1 MAADTRVSITVDTG
15 NAEGSLNRL
24 RSVFQSLDAA
34 TNTTSRNLDN
44 AGRASQNVGTRAT
57 SAATAITG
65 LSRASTTAN
74 TAMTSLHSSTFTYI
88 GNTTQATSAATSLT
102 GALATATTGA
112 SHTHTAMTSLSSST
126 TAAATATSS
135 VSSATASASAGLT
148 TTATAASGLTGALT
162 TTATGASHT
171 HSAMTSLS
179 SSTTSAAGA
188 VGGVSTAASSASASL
203 TGTASAASSASTG
216 LSHAASSASSASSSM
231 TAASNSSNTLQDA
244 LDGIKTVG
252 AAAGIALG
260 AVGFALKG
268 AVDEA
273 IKFESAMADVKK
285 VVNFDSPQG
294 LANMR
299 QDLLDLSTQIPITA
313 DGLAQI
319 AAAAGQSG
327 IAANEI
333 TKFTEAAAKMGTAF
347 DISAEEAGQAM
358 AEMRTAF
365 KMSQTDVE
373 ALADKINYL
382 GNTSPNSAAKIMKIV
397 QTVGPLGELAGVSA
411 AQIAAMG
418 ASVNSL
424 APEVVATGLKN
435 MFLALTKGESA
446 TKSASDAFKK
456 LGLDSVQ
463 VSKDMQQN
471 SEATINRI
479 IESLKKLP
487 EAQRTATINDIFGA
501 EALPVIAQMVTNT
514 ETLAKNLT
522 AVGDA
527 TKYAGSM
534 QQEYAAR
541 SATTE
546 NQLALFSNNLNVL
559 KVNVGSALL
568 PAINQLAQA
577 VIPVVQSMATW
588 AQQNPDLVT
597 QIVAITGAV
606 LGAITVLGGLALAF
620 TAVSSGI
627 AAVSAIGAGIGAIV
641 TFFTSG
647 AAAVSLITGAFSAFV
662 TVLGVITAPV
672 TAVVAGIAALAA
684 AAVYLYRNWDMVK
697 AKTIEVFNTLPQP
710 IQQAV
715 ANIKSIFTGLFSFLQ
730 PVFQTG
736 FAVMS
741 SIASA
746 QFSLLKG
753 IVTTAWAAIK
763 GVFTTSLAVIKSVV
777 VAGLT
782 VLASLFNAQFG
793 IIKTVVS
800 TVMNAIKALVQ
811 GDIQGVKNAFS
822 SGFSTII
829 GIVKTAVSNIV
840 SAFGNLGS
848 QLFTIGVQAV
858 QGLANG
864 IKSRISA
871 VGAEARN
878 LASNV
883 ANSIRSVL
891 DIHSPSRV
899 THALG
904 EHAGQGLANGL
915 KAKQSEVAKQAA
927 QLAKQVIDSTNAIKK
942 EVALMKDNSPL
953 AEFNI
958 DMANGKY
965 AGVSPKLLEGYK
977 SAILDK
983 ADAIESKNALEKYK
997 QAQDGVNQSIADLR
1011 KQIALFDNDSP
1022 LSSLLYDIEKTQKYA
1037 GVAEQGLH
1045 KYLDLTAKLQDMKKA
1060 KDSETA
1066 FSKLGTDLA
1075 QESPMAKLT
1084 AEYEQR
1090 LAIVD
1095 QYEQLHTDKVAEAEA
1110 MRKQVKDSYTQAS
1123 NSLMLTQY
1131 EGMFGALAGLTK
1143 SFAGEQSGIYRAL
1156 FATQKA
1162 FAVAQAGM
1170 NLWKAASSAYA
1181 DTPGTVWQKLTAA
1194 GMAVAKG
1201 GQFVTMINAIK
1212 SPAIGQAHDGIMSVP
1227 KSGTWNLE
1235 KGERVLPKH
1244 TAAAMDKT
1252 LANANGNNNVSV
1264 NVVVNADGSSDVQA
1278 NAQMGKQMG
1287 DAIKAAVLQTIV
1299 QEKRQG
1305 GLLSAR

>member
-24 RSVFQSLDAA
+24 RSVFQSLNAA
-34 TNTTSRNLDN
+34 ANTASRDIDS
-44 AGRASQNVGTRAT
+44 AGRATQTAGSRAT
-57 SAATAITG
+57 GAASALTG
-65 LSRASTTAN
+65 LSRATTTAN
-74 TAMTSLHSSTFTYI
+74 SAMTSLHSSTFTYI

-179 SSTTSAAGA
+179 SSTTSAASA
-188 VGGVSTAASSASASL
+188 VGGVSTAASGASASL

-216 LSHAASSASSASSSM
+216 LSSAASSASSASGSM
-231 TAASNSSNTLQDA
+231 TAASGSSNRLRDA
-244 LDGIKTVG
+244 LDGIKTIG

-294 LANMR
+294 LANMQ

-347 DISAEEAGQAM
+347 DITAEEAGQAM

-373 ALADKINYL
+373 SLADKINYL

-446 TKSASDAFKK
+446 TKSASEAFKK

-463 VSKDMQQN
+463 VSKDMQTN

-479 IESLKKLP
+479 IEALKKLP

-514 ETLAKNLT
+514 ETLTKNLT

-647 AAAVSLITGAFSAFV
+647 AAAVSLLTGAFSAFV

-730 PVFQTG
+730 PIFQTG

-741 SIASA
+741 QVASA

-763 GVFTTSLAVIKSVV
+763 GVFTTSLSVIKSVV

-782 VLASLFNAQFG
+782 VIASVFNAQFG
-793 IIKTVVS
+793 IIKTVVA

-822 SGFSTII
+822 SGFSAII
-829 GIVKTAVSNIV
+829 GIVKTAVSNII

-871 VGAEARN
+871 VGTEARN

-891 DIHSPSRV
+891 DIRSPSRV

-927 QLAKQVIDSTNAIKK
+927 QLSQQVIDNIASLKRDI
-942 EVALMKDNSPL
+942 ALIGKDSNPL
-953 AEFNI
+953 AALNYDIE
-958 DMANGKY
+958 NGKY
-965 AGVSPKLLEGYK
+965 AGVAANLLDNLKTATE
-977 SAILDK
+977 A
-983 ADAIESKNALEKYK
+983 K
-997 QAQDGVNQSIADLR
+997 QIATELYQANQSVTNSIADMNR
-1011 KQIALFDNDSP
+1011 QIALFGNDNP
-1022 LSSLLYDIEKTQKYA
+1022 LSAFLYDMQNTDKYVGA
-1037 GVAEQGLH
+1037 TAE
-1045 KYLDLTAKLQDMKKA
+1045 KLQMMASKIQQLETLKQTKA
-1060 KDSETA
+1060 SEDA

-1090 LAIVD
+1090 LAIVG

-1110 MRKQVKDSYTQAS
+1110 MRKQIKDSYTQAS

-1181 DTPGTVWQKLTAA
+1181 DTPGTVWQKLAAA

-1252 LANANGNNNVSV
+1252 LANASGNNNVSV
-1264 NVVVNADGSSDVQA
+1264 NVAVNADGSSDVQS

-1305 GLLSAR
+1305 GLLSR

>member
-1 MAADTRVSITVDTG
+1 MLALLAALAVPVKLALAPLAAVDTPP
-15 NAEGSLNRL
+15 
-24 RSVFQSLDAA
+24 
-34 TNTTSRNLDN
+34 T
-44 AGRASQNVGTRAT
+44 
-57 SAATAITG
+57 
-65 LSRASTTAN
+65 
-74 TAMTSLHSSTFTYI
+74 
-88 GNTTQATSAATSLT
+88 
-102 GALATATTGA
+102 ALA
-112 SHTHTAMTSLSSST
+112 
-126 TAAATATSS
+126 
-135 VSSATASASAGLT
+135 
-148 TTATAASGLTGALT
+148 AL
-162 TTATGASHT
+162 
-171 HSAMTSLS
+171 
-179 SSTTSAAGA
+179 
-188 VGGVSTAASSASASL
+188 VV
-203 TGTASAASSASTG
+203 
-216 LSHAASSASSASSSM
+216 
-231 TAASNSSNTLQDA
+231 
-244 LDGIKTVG
+244 LDDKLV
-252 AAAGIALG
+252 IALWVWLAPV
-260 AVGFALKG
+260 AVVVNAPVNPLAAV

-347 DISAEEAGQAM
+347 DISAQEAGQAM

-514 ETLAKNLT
+514 ETLTKNLT

-627 AAVSAIGAGIGAIV
+627 AAVSAIAGGVAAVIGAI
-641 TFFTSG
+641 
-647 AAAVSLITGAFSAFV
+647 SL
-662 TVLGVITAPV
+662 PV
-672 TAVVAGIAALAA
+672 VAVVAAIAALVTAG
-684 AAVYLYRNWDMVK
+684 VMLYQNWDTVK
-697 AKTIEVFNTLPQP
+697 AKATEIWNSVSDSVGN
-710 IQQAV
+710 AV
-715 ANIKSIFTGLFSFLQ
+715 Q
-730 PVFQTG
+730 
-736 FAVMS
+736 
-741 SIASA
+741 SIADWFRSA
-746 QFSLLKG
+746 GQSIKNEFSVIGNGVKSAMSAISSTVSSVWNGLKG
-753 IVTTAWAAIK
+753 IVSSAMSAVSATVTSAWNGIKNAVSSAIN
-763 GVFTTSLAVIKSVV
+763 AIKSVV
-777 VAGLT
+777 SAGLGLLSSVFRT
-782 VLASLFNAQFG
+782 QFN

-822 SGFSTII
+822 SGFSAII
-829 GIVKTAVSNIV
+829 GIVKTAVSNII

-871 VGAEARN
+871 VGDEARN

-891 DIHSPSRV
+891 DIRSPSRV

-927 QLAKQVIDSTNAIKK
+927 QLSQQVVDNIASLKRDITLIGKDSN
-942 EVALMKDNSPL
+942 PL
-953 AEFNI
+953 AALNYDIE
-958 DMANGKY
+958 NGKY
-965 AGVSPKLLEGYK
+965 AGVAANLLDNLKTATE
-977 SAILDK
+977 A
-983 ADAIESKNALEKYK
+983 K
-997 QAQDGVNQSIADLR
+997 QIATELYQANQSVTNSIADMNR
-1011 KQIALFDNDSP
+1011 QIALFGNDNP
-1022 LSSLLYDIEKTQKYA
+1022 LSAFLYDMQNTDKYVGA
-1037 GVAEQGLH
+1037 TAE
-1045 KYLDLTAKLQDMKKA
+1045 KLQMMASKIQQLETLKQTKA
-1060 KDSETA
+1060 SEDA
-1066 FSKLGTDLA
+1066 FSKLGADLA

-1181 DTPGTVWQKLTAA
+1181 DTPGTVWQKLAA
-1194 GMAVAKG
+1194 ASMAVAKG

-1264 NVVVNADGSSDVQA
+1264 NVAVNADGSSDVQA

-1305 GLLSAR
+1305 GLLAR

>member
-24 RSVFQSLDAA
+24 RSVFQSLAA
-34 TNTTSRNLDN
+34 AANTASRDIDSG
-44 AGRASQNVGTRAT
+44 GRATQTAGSRATGAASALTGLSRATTTANSAMTSLHGSTFTYVGNTTRAT
-57 SAATAITG
+57 SAA
-65 LSRASTTAN
+65 S
-74 TAMTSLHSSTFTYI
+74 
-88 GNTTQATSAATSLT
+88 SLT
-102 GALATATTGA
+102 GALSTTTTGA
-112 SHTHTAMTSLSSST
+112 SRTHTAMTSLSSST
-126 TAAATATSS
+126 T
-135 VSSATASASAGLT
+135 SAASAVVGVSA
-148 TTATAASGLTGALT
+148 AASG
-162 TTATGASHT
+162 
-171 HSAMTSLS
+171 
-179 SSTTSAAGA
+179 
-188 VGGVSTAASSASASL
+188 ASASL

-216 LSHAASSASSASSSM
+216 LSRAASSASSASGSM
-231 TAASNSSNTLQDA
+231 TAASGSSNRLRDA
-244 LDGIKTVG
+244 LDGIKTIG
-252 AAAGIALG
+252 AAAGVALG
-260 AVGFALKG
+260 GIGFALKG

-347 DISAEEAGQAM
+347 DISAQEAGQAM

-463 VSKDMQQN
+463 VSKDMQTN

-597 QIVAITGAV
+597 QIVAVTGAV

-647 AAAVSLITGAFSAFV
+647 AAAVSLLTGAFSAFV

-730 PVFQTG
+730 PIFQTG

-741 SIASA
+741 QVASA

-811 GDIQGVKNAFS
+811 GDMQGVKNAFS
-822 SGFSTII
+822 SGFAAVI
-829 GIVKTAVSNIV
+829 GIVKTAVSNII

-871 VGAEARN
+871 VGAEARA
-878 LASNV
+878 LASNI
-883 ANSIRSVL
+883 ASSIKSAL

-927 QLAKQVIDSTNAIKK
+927 QLSQQVIDNIASLKRDI
-942 EVALMKDNSPL
+942 ALIGKDSNPL
-953 AEFNI
+953 AALNYDIE
-958 DMANGKY
+958 NGKY
-965 AGVSPKLLEGYK
+965 TGVAANLLDNLKTATE
-977 SAILDK
+977 A
-983 ADAIESKNALEKYK
+983 K
-997 QAQDGVNQSIADLR
+997 QIATELYQANQSVTNSIADMNR
-1011 KQIALFDNDSP
+1011 QIALFGNDNP
-1022 LSSLLYDIEKTQKYA
+1022 LSAFLYDMQNTDKYVGA
-1037 GVAEQGLH
+1037 TAE
-1045 KYLDLTAKLQDMKKA
+1045 KLQMMASKIQQLETLKQTKA
-1060 KDSETA
+1060 SEDA

-1090 LAIVD
+1090 LAVVD
-1095 QYEQLHTDKVAEAEA
+1095 QYEQLHTDKVVEAEA

-1123 NSLMLTQY
+1123 NSLMLSQY

-1181 DTPGTVWQKLTAA
+1181 DTPGAVWQKLAA
-1194 GMAVAKG
+1194 ASMAVAKG

-1278 NAQMGKQMG
+1278 NAQIGKQMG

>member
-1 MAADTRVSITVDTG
+1 MAGFFYGWNMAADTRVSITVDTG
-15 NAEGSLNRL
+15 NAEDAIRRL
-24 RSVFQSLDAA
+24 REELDRLGGSANDA
-34 TNTTSRNLDN
+34 SDDIDN
-44 AGRASQNVGTRAT
+44 AGNSGRR
-57 SAATAITG
+57 
-65 LSRASTTAN
+65 LSK
-74 TAMTSLHSSTFTYI
+74 
-88 GNTTQATSAATSLT
+88 
-102 GALATATTGA
+102 
-112 SHTHTAMTSLSSST
+112 
-126 TAAATATSS
+126 
-135 VSSATASASAGLT
+135 
-148 TTATAASGLTGALT
+148 
-162 TTATGASHT
+162 
-171 HSAMTSLS
+171 
-179 SSTTSAAGA
+179 
-188 VGGVSTAASSASASL
+188 
-203 TGTASAASSASTG
+203 
-216 LSHAASSASSASSSM
+216 
-231 TAASNSSNTLQDA
+231 A
-244 LDGIKTVG
+244 LDGMKTVG

-260 AVGFALKG
+260 AIGFALKG
-268 AVDEA
+268 SVDA
-273 IKFESAMADVKK
+273 AMKFESAMADVKK

-294 LANMR
+294 LQNMR

-347 DISAEEAGQAM
+347 DISAQEAGQAM

-373 ALADKINYL
+373 SLADKINYL

-446 TKSASDAFKK
+446 TKSASEAFKK

-463 VSKDMQQN
+463 VSKDMQTN

-577 VIPVVQSMATW
+577 VTPVVQSMATW

-606 LGAITVLGGLALAF
+606 LGALTVLGGLALAF
-620 TAVSSGI
+620 TAVSTVAGGV
-627 AAVSAIGAGIGAIV
+627 AAVIGAI
-641 TFFTSG
+641 
-647 AAAVSLITGAFSAFV
+647 SL
-662 TVLGVITAPV
+662 PV
-672 TAVVAGIAALAA
+672 VAVVAAIAALVTAG
-684 AAVYLYRNWDMVK
+684 VILYQNWDTVK
-697 AKTIEVFNTLPQP
+697 AKATEIWNSVSDSVGN
-710 IQQAV
+710 AV
-715 ANIKSIFTGLFSFLQ
+715 Q
-730 PVFQTG
+730 
-736 FAVMS
+736 
-741 SIASA
+741 SIADWFRSA
-746 QFSLLKG
+746 GQSIQNEFSVIGNGVKNAMSAISSTVSSAWNG
-753 IVTTAWAAIK
+753 IK
-763 GVFTTSLAVIKSVV
+763 NAVSSAVNAIKSVV
-777 VAGLT
+777 SAGLNLLSS
-782 VLASLFNAQFG
+782 VFRAQFNV
-793 IIKTVVS
+793 IKTVVS

-822 SGFSTII
+822 SGFAAVV

-848 QLFTIGVQAV
+848 QLFNIGVQAV

-864 IKSRISA
+864 LKSRIAS
-871 VGAEARN
+871 VGAEARA
-878 LASNV
+878 LASNI
-883 ANSIRSVL
+883 ASSIKSAL

-927 QLAKQVIDSTNAIKK
+927 QLSQQVIDNTESLRRDI
-942 EVALMKDNSPL
+942 VLVGKDNNPL
-953 AEFNI
+953 AALNYDI
-958 DMANGKY
+958 DNGKY
-965 AGVSPKLLEGYK
+965 AGVSSSLLDNLKTATE
-977 SAILDK
+977 A
-983 ADAIESKNALEKYK
+983 K
-997 QAQDGVNQSIADLR
+997 QIATELYQANQNVSNSIADMNR
-1011 KQIALFDNDSP
+1011 QIALFGNDNP
-1022 LSSLLYDIEKTQKYA
+1022 LSAFLYDMQNTDKYVGA
-1037 GVAEQGLH
+1037 TAE
-1045 KYLDLTAKLQDMKKA
+1045 KLQMMASKIQQLETLKQTKA
-1060 KDSETA
+1060 SEDA

-1090 LAIVD
+1090 LAIVE
-1095 QYEQLHTDKVAEAEA
+1095 QYEQLHTDKVVEAEA

-1123 NSLMLTQY
+1123 NSLMLSQY

-1181 DTPGTVWQKLTAA
+1181 DTPGTVWQKLAAA

-1252 LANANGNNNVSV
+1252 LANANGGNVQVNNYAGVGVTARQENGLTIIDVRNEIERKMRSDMANPNSV
-1264 NVVVNADGSSDVQA
+1264 IGKSIYRNTTA
-1278 NAQMGKQMG
+1278 NPQ
-1287 DAIKAAVLQTIV
+1287 
-1299 QEKRQG
+1299 R
-1305 GLLSAR
+1305 

>member
-15 NAEGSLNRL
+15 NAESGLNRL

-34 TNTTSRNLDN
+34 TNTASRNLDN
-44 AGRASQNVGTRAT
+44 AGRASQNAGTRAAG
-57 SAATAITG
+57 AATAITG

-74 TAMTSLHSSTFTYI
+74 SAMTSLHGSTFTYI

-112 SHTHTAMTSLSSST
+112 SHTHTAMASLSSST
-126 TAAATATSS
+126 TAAATAASS

-148 TTATAASGLTGALT
+148 TTASAASS
-162 TTATGASHT
+162 ASSSMTSAASST
-171 HSAMTSLS
+171 HAAMTSLS
-179 SSTTSAAGA
+179 SSTTSAASA
-188 VGGVSTAASSASASL
+188 VGGVSTAASGASASL

-216 LSHAASSASSASSSM
+216 LSSAASSASSASGSM
-231 TAASNSSNTLQDA
+231 TAASGSSNRLQDA
-244 LDGIKTVG
+244 LDGIKTIG

-347 DISAEEAGQAM
+347 DISAQEAGQAM

-514 ETLAKNLT
+514 ETLTKNLT

-627 AAVSAIGAGIGAIV
+627 AAVSAIAGGVAAAIGAI
-641 TFFTSG
+641 
-647 AAAVSLITGAFSAFV
+647 SL
-662 TVLGVITAPV
+662 PV
-672 TAVVAGIAALAA
+672 VAVVAAIAALVTAG
-684 AAVYLYRNWDMVK
+684 VLLYQNWDTVK
-697 AKTIEVFNTLPQP
+697 AKATEIWNSVSDSVGDAVQSIADWFRSAGQEIQNEFNVISNGVKSAMSAISSTVSSVWNGL
-710 IQQAV
+710 
-715 ANIKSIFTGLFSFLQ
+715 KSIVSSAMS
-730 PVFQTG
+730 
-736 FAVMS
+736 AVSATVTSAWNGIKNAVS
-741 SIASA
+741 S
-746 QFSLLKG
+746 
-753 IVTTAWAAIK
+753 AIN
-763 GVFTTSLAVIKSVV
+763 AIKSVV
-777 VAGLT
+777 SAGLGLLSSVFRT
-782 VLASLFNAQFG
+782 QFN

-822 SGFSTII
+822 SGFAAVI
-829 GIVKTAVSNIV
+829 GIVKTAVSNII
-840 SAFGNLGS
+840 SAFGSLGS
-848 QLFTIGVQAV
+848 QLFTIGVQAA

-871 VGAEARN
+871 VGTEARA

-891 DIHSPSRV
+891 DIRSPSRV

-927 QLAKQVIDSTNAIKK
+927 QLSQQVIDNIASLKRDI
-942 EVALMKDNSPL
+942 ALIGKDSNPL
-953 AEFNI
+953 AALNYDIE
-958 DMANGKY
+958 NGKY
-965 AGVSPKLLEGYK
+965 AGVAANLLDNLKTATE
-977 SAILDK
+977 A
-983 ADAIESKNALEKYK
+983 K
-997 QAQDGVNQSIADLR
+997 QIATELYQANQSVTNSIADMNR
-1011 KQIALFDNDSP
+1011 QIALFGNDNP
-1022 LSSLLYDIEKTQKYA
+1022 LSAFLYDMQNTDKYVGA
-1037 GVAEQGLH
+1037 TAE
-1045 KYLDLTAKLQDMKKA
+1045 KLQMMASKIQQLEKLKQTKA
-1060 KDSETA
+1060 SEDA

-1084 AEYEQR
+1084 AEYKQR

-1170 NLWKAASSAYA
+1170 NLWKAASGVYA
-1181 DTPGTVWQKLTAA
+1181 DTPGTVWQKLAAA

-1212 SPAIGQAHDGIMSVP
+1212 SPVIGQAHDGIMSVP

-1252 LANANGNNNVSV
+1252 LANANSGGVQVNNYAGVAV
-1264 NVVVNADGSSDVQA
+1264 TA
-1278 NAQMGKQMG
+1278 KQENG
-1287 DAIKAAVLQTIV
+1287 LTIV
-1299 QEKRQG
+1299 DVRNEVERQMKTQMTNPN
-1305 GLLSAR
+1305 STISKSIYRNSTARPQRG

>member
-1 MAADTRVSITVDTG
+1 MAADTRVSITIDTG
-15 NAEGSLNRL
+15 NAEDAIRRL
-24 RSVFQSLDAA
+24 REELDRLGGSADDA
-34 TNTTSRNLDN
+34 SDDIDN
-44 AGRASQNVGTRAT
+44 AGNSGKK
-57 SAATAITG
+57 
-65 LSRASTTAN
+65 LSK
-74 TAMTSLHSSTFTYI
+74 
-88 GNTTQATSAATSLT
+88 
-102 GALATATTGA
+102 
-112 SHTHTAMTSLSSST
+112 
-126 TAAATATSS
+126 
-135 VSSATASASAGLT
+135 
-148 TTATAASGLTGALT
+148 
-162 TTATGASHT
+162 
-171 HSAMTSLS
+171 
-179 SSTTSAAGA
+179 
-188 VGGVSTAASSASASL
+188 
-203 TGTASAASSASTG
+203 
-216 LSHAASSASSASSSM
+216 
-231 TAASNSSNTLQDA
+231 A
-244 LDGIKTVG
+244 LDGMKTIG
-252 AAAGIALG
+252 AAAGVALG
-260 AVGFALKG
+260 AIGFALKG

-347 DISAEEAGQAM
+347 DISAQEAGQAM

-446 TKSASDAFKK
+446 TKSASEAFKK

-514 ETLAKNLT
+514 ETLTKNLT

-627 AAVSAIGAGIGAIV
+627 AAVSAIAGGVAAVIGAI
-641 TFFTSG
+641 
-647 AAAVSLITGAFSAFV
+647 SL
-662 TVLGVITAPV
+662 PV
-672 TAVVAGIAALAA
+672 VAVVAAIAALVTAG
-684 AAVYLYRNWDMVK
+684 VLLYQNWDTVK
-697 AKTIEVFNTLPQP
+697 AKATEIWNSVSDSVGD
-710 IQQAV
+710 AV
-715 ANIKSIFTGLFSFLQ
+715 Q
-730 PVFQTG
+730 
-736 FAVMS
+736 
-741 SIASA
+741 SIADWFRSA
-746 QFSLLKG
+746 GQEIQNEFNVIGNGVKS
-753 IVTTAWAAIK
+753 AMSAISSTVSSVWN
-763 GVFTTSLAVIKSVV
+763 GLKSVV
-777 VAGLT
+777 SSAMSAVSATVTSAWNGIKNAVSSAVNSVKSVVSAGLS
-782 VLASLFNAQFG
+782 VLSNIFSTQFN

-811 GDIQGVKNAFS
+811 GDMQGVKNAFS
-822 SGFSTII
+822 SGFAAVI

-871 VGAEARN
+871 VDTEARA

-891 DIHSPSRV
+891 DIRSPSRV

-927 QLAKQVIDSTNAIKK
+927 QLSQQVIDNIASLKRDI
-942 EVALMKDNSPL
+942 ALIGKDSNPL
-953 AEFNI
+953 AALNYDIE
-958 DMANGKY
+958 NGKY
-965 AGVSPKLLEGYK
+965 TGVAANLLDNLKTATE
-977 SAILDK
+977 A
-983 ADAIESKNALEKYK
+983 K
-997 QAQDGVNQSIADLR
+997 QIATELYQANQSVTNSIADMNR
-1011 KQIALFDNDSP
+1011 QIALFGNDNP
-1022 LSSLLYDIEKTQKYA
+1022 LSAFLYDMQNTDKYVGA
-1037 GVAEQGLH
+1037 TAE
-1045 KYLDLTAKLQDMKKA
+1045 KLQMMASKIQQLETLKQTKA
-1060 KDSETA
+1060 SEDA

-1170 NLWKAASSAYA
+1170 NLWKAASGVYA
-1181 DTPGTVWQKLTAA
+1181 DTPGTVWQKLAAA

-1252 LANANGNNNVSV
+1252 LANASGNNNVSV

-1305 GLLSAR
+1305 GLLAR